1 MSEYVEEIERNFDLE
16 LRAEAEISIL
26 TIMRSKKF
34 LLIFF
39 MSIFQLLLPLY
50 FDVVFKE
57 IAQYY
62 IKDDETLTL
71 IGSLAFTS
79 NSITK
84 LVIGIVLEYI
94 SCKKVNYVILTVMFV
109 SILTLQYS
117 VKNWIT
123 YMISTI
129 VIMSTEGA
137 YVTLQA
143 VITMQQFGL
152 KRGPEVYAYQLSAQ
166 AIASLTLSIAVMTV
180 KSMGGF
186 HLMFQI
192 CFVGLIFALI
202 CNYQIDDK
210 SMVKYGD
217 LYFDNVGIVGKRGL
231 QNS

>member
-1 MSEYVEEIERNFDLE
+1 MFETDSDKSVSEYVEEIERNFDLE

-26 TIMRSKKF
+26 TIMRSQKF

-71 IGSLAFTS
+71 IGSIAFTA
-79 NSITK
+79 NSVTK
-84 LVIGIVLEYI
+84 LVIGIILEYV
-94 SCKKVNYVILTVMFV
+94 SCKKVNCVILAVMFV
-109 SILTLQYS
+109 AILTLKYS

-123 YMISTI
+123 YMITSI
-129 VIMSTEGA
+129 VIMGTEGA

-166 AIASLTLSIAVMTV
+166 AVASLSLSIFVMTV
-180 KSMGGF
+180 KSEGGF
-186 HLMFQI
+186 QLMFQI
-192 CFVGLIFALI
+192 CFIGLILASI
-202 CNYQIDDK
+202 CCYKIQD
-210 SMVKYGD
+210 
-217 LYFDNVGIVGKRGL
+217 
-231 QNS
+231 